1 VPQQRPQSYVP
12 EELPGVSVRVKGQ
25 GDELS
30 LELGKSGQADWIRQ
44 YMEQEEEESSQEEE
58 VCQMLLVFL

>member
-1 VPQQRPQSYVP
+1 MA

-44 YMEQEEEESSQEEE
+44 YMEQEEEEESSQEEK
-58 VCQMLLVFL
+58 VCQMLLVLL